1 LRILLL
7 LGGIAKNRVVDCD
20 PVLPGID
27 VGLKEEAMTSKIATI
42 TSFAAVLGIAS
53 VSAVA
58 SPPSKTD
65 IPPPYAADIHVSSGA
80 PSARDASQLV
90 LLDKGPSQL
99 VDAFFAYA
107 ESLNDVHD
115 LSLERLQF
123 ALGRKLPQRNVE
135 GGGLFV
141 AYPEGDWIEI
151 SFSDG
156 GRATGRSATLHFG
169 NEKDPNGPLPSCR
182 LSFDGLRDRFRRAG
196 YAESQDLGELGDVVV
211 WLFSKTSDVWIEV
224 ATRWA
229 RPNDDLMCAWT
240 IRARGQI

>member
-1 LRILLL
+1 MSVFVSVATLACDRIS
-7 LGGIAKNRVVDCD
+7 
-20 PVLPGID
+20 
-27 VGLKEEAMTSKIATI
+27 LKI
-42 TSFAAVLGIAS
+42 TMAVSFAILGM
-53 VSAVA
+53 VA
-58 SPPSKTD
+58 SGPVR
-65 IPPPYAADIHVSSGA
+65 AEALEHA
-80 PSARDASQLV
+80 DASRPIGSNADGNALQTGAFS
-90 LLDKGPSQL
+90 LDKGPSRL